1 MRIFHA
7 RDHTGV
13 DRKAVNGATP
23 SQCLYREIKIGS
35 SDTMMNLSKSDCIS
49 RNIIRMAKR
58 AYGICFEQSVT
69 VVYHIQAVCK
79 PKK

>member
-1 MRIFHA
+1 
-7 RDHTGV
+7 
-13 DRKAVNGATP
+13 
-23 SQCLYREIKIGS
+23 
-35 SDTMMNLSKSDCIS
+35 MMNLSKSDCIS

-79 PKK
+79 PKKWRLPQDIVLRQALFFISGKTMFFPSV

>member
-1 MRIFHA
+1 
-7 RDHTGV
+7 
-13 DRKAVNGATP
+13 
-23 SQCLYREIKIGS
+23 
-35 SDTMMNLSKSDCIS
+35 MMNLSKSDCIS

-58 AYGICFEQSVT
+58 AYGICFEKSLT